1 MEFNGQSHLQ
11 TAASS
16 SAFGAL
22 VLERRASEG
31 KAANRSLSAVPH
43 RQPSAHLLLKAARWP
58 GVGLKPA
65 CRSDGVASEGQLRP
79 VNHLCNLRLS
89 SPSACVQNCQ
99 NVQIVIKI
107 LMSKNQQLVIIPE
120 EQVLTAFISG
130 ALHGKPEKSL
140 NHHAVCMFSAVI
152 ILKYDQNQKRSGSFL
167 RAGGENPAYGGWE
180 LGSPAHRSHF
190 QMFSL
195 LVSSPLSVYLAR
207 QERESPAGTKTPH
220 STLFELWHIV
230 LYPQSSLGD
239 FCKMPNH

>member
-1 MEFNGQSHLQ
+1 M
-11 TAASS
+11 
-16 SAFGAL
+16 
-22 VLERRASEG
+22 ERRASEG

-167 RAGGENPAYGGWE
+167 SESWRGKSSLWRLGAGQPCPQVTFPDVFSSSKLPPLCVLGQARKRVSSRDENP
-180 LGSPAHRSHF
+180 PFHF
-190 QMFSL
+190 
-195 LVSSPLSVYLAR
+195 
-207 QERESPAGTKTPH
+207 
-220 STLFELWHIV
+220 I
-230 LYPQSSLGD
+230 
-239 FCKMPNH
+239 